1 MFPCFFQANV
11 LGKGVSH
18 IAGDMSHAG
27 GEPSVYSV
35 SNLIR
40 KLRLEDAGTALKPTP
55 ARAQVPA
62 EYQDGILNF
71 CVQPL
76 NTTQASA
83 GPSRPS
89 TATKPSQ
96 QQQANIVVASKTK
109 LVAFLIKAEG
119 SSNCCQNRCQNRCQN
134 LLGVKTFG
142 QDLKGG
148 KLF

>member
-1 MFPCFFQANV
+1 MRQEAVFFTFDWEKSIDFDKCSNFEENFCFQANV
-11 LGKGVSH
+11 LGKGVTH

-40 KLRLEDAGTALKPTP
+40 KLRLEDAGTAIKPTP

-62 EYQDGILNF
+62 EYQDGVLTF

-76 NTTQASA
+76 NLGQVAI
-83 GPSRPS
+83 GGRPS

-96 QQQANIVVASKTK
+96 HQQANIVVASKTK
-109 LVAFLIKAEG
+109 
-119 SSNCCQNRCQNRCQN
+119 
-134 LLGVKTFG
+134 
-142 QDLKGG
+142 
-148 KLF
+148 

>member
-1 MFPCFFQANV
+1 MKFLELIESKYFQANV

-18 IAGDMSHAG
+18 IAGDLSHAG

-40 KLRLEDAGTALKPTP
+40 KLRLEDGGTALKPTP

-76 NTTQASA
+76 NSGGVQTTGS
-83 GPSRPS
+83 SRPS

-96 QQQANIVVASKTK
+96 LVQANIVVASKTK
-109 LVAFLIKAEG
+109 YYSALSYIYV
-119 SSNCCQNRCQNRCQN
+119 C
-134 LLGVKTFG
+134 V
-142 QDLKGG
+142 
-148 KLF
+148 

>member
-1 MFPCFFQANV
+1 
-11 LGKGVSH
+11 
-18 IAGDMSHAG
+18 MSHAG

-109 LVAFLIKAEG
+109 LVAFLIKAEA
-119 SSNCCQNRCQNRCQN
+119 SSNCCQNRCQN